1 LGRDLL
7 IIGAR
12 SLFIDA
18 GLIFVFCALKYS
30 IVFGPKR
37 EARKTWRKKQKKKV
51 FLEGAS

>member
-7 IIGAR
+7 IIGAA

-18 GLIFVFCALKYS
+18 GLIFVLSALEYG
-30 IVFGPKR
+30 IVFVAKR
-37 EARKTWRKKQKKKV
+37 EARKTWRKKQKKKD

>member
-12 SLFIDA
+12 SLFIDG
-18 GLIFVFCALKYS
+18 GLIFVLCALTMG
-30 IVFGPKR
+30 IVFGAKR
-37 EARKTWRKKQKKKV
+37 EARRTWRKKQRKKV

>member
-1 LGRDLL
+1 LGTDLL

-18 GLIFVFCALKYS
+18 GLIFVLSALEYGT
-30 IVFGPKR
+30 VVAKR
-37 EARKTWRKKQKKKV
+37 EARKTWRKKQKKKD